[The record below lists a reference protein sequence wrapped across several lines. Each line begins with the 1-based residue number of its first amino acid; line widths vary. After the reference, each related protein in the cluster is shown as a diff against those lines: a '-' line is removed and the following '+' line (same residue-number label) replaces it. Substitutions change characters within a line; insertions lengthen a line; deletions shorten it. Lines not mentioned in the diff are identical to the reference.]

1 MEIRENFASILSSP
15 KRKIIA
21 FIVGGIICGLG
32 AYSAYASRFGSYL
45 SDDPATCTNC
55 HIMAPYYATWTHS
68 SHGRNT
74 TCNDCHVPHDNAA
87 RKWLFKG
94 MDGMRHA
101 AVFTMRGEH
110 QVIQA
115 VDESASIIMN
125 NCIRC
130 HEQLNTEFV
139 KTGKI
144 SYMMAKAGAGK
155 ACWDCHREVPHGKNS
170 LSSTPNNLVPYPK
183 TIVPDWIKKITNSKE
198 NNNNITNK

>member
-1 MEIRENFASILSSP
+1 MKIKEMFTSIFGS
-15 KRKIIA
+15 RKQQITGII
-21 FIVGGIICGLG
+21 IGGIICGLG
-32 AYSAYASRFGSYL
+32 GYTALASRFHTYL
-45 SDDPATCTNC
+45 SDDPATCMNC
-55 HIMAPYYATWTHS
+55 HIMAPYYATWNHS

-74 TCNDCHVPHDNAA
+74 TCIDCHVPHENIA
-87 RKWLFKG
+87 RKWIFKG

-101 AVFTMRGEH
+101 SVFIVKGEP

-115 VDESASIIMN
+115 IEGSSSVIMN

-144 SYMMAKAGAGK
+144 NYKMAKMGEGK

-170 LSSTPNNLVPYPK
+170 LSSATNSLVPYPK
-183 TIVPDWIKKITNSKE
+183 SIVPEWLKKSK
-198 NNNNITNK
+198 NKEK

>member
-1 MEIRENFASILSSP
+1 MTIREKLTSFLPSRN
-15 KRKIIA
+15 RKIFAI
-21 FIVGGIICGLG
+21 IVGGVICGLG
-32 AYSAYASRFGSYL
+32 GYSAYASRFGSYL
-45 SDDPATCTNC
+45 SDDPAACMNC
-55 HIMAPYYATWTHS
+55 HIMAPYYATWNHGSHS
-68 SHGRNT
+68 RNT
-74 TCNDCHVPHDNAA
+74 TCIDCHVPHDNTV

-101 AVFTMRGEH
+101 AVFTVNGEP

-115 VDESASIIMN
+115 VDKSASVIMN

-139 KTGKI
+139 NTGKI
-144 SYMMAKAGAGK
+144 NYSMVKTGEGK

-183 TIVPDWIKKITNSKE
+183 SIVPDWLKKLTNYREK
-198 NNNNITNK
+198 

>member
-1 MEIRENFASILSSP
+1 MLKEKLTSIFSTR
-15 KRKIIA
+15 KEKIIA
-21 FIVGGIICGLG
+21 IIFAGVICGLG
-32 AYSAYASRFGSYL
+32 GYVAYASKAASYL
-45 SDDPATCTNC
+45 SDDPATCVNC
-55 HIMAPYYATWTHS
+55 HIMAPYYATWNHS
-68 SHGRNT
+68 SHARNT

-101 AVFTMRGEH
+101 AIFTLRAEP

-115 VDESASIIMN
+115 SNSSASVIMA

-144 SYMMAKAGAGK
+144 TYNMAQHGAGK
-155 ACWDCHREVPHGKNS
+155 ACWDCHREVPHGRVD
-170 LSSTPNNLVPYPK
+170 LSSTPNSLVPYPK
-183 TIVPDWIKKITNSKE
+183 TIVPEWLKKLTDK
-198 NNNNITNK
+198 K

>member
-1 MEIRENFASILSSP
+1 MMIGKKLNSIFTTR
-15 KRKIIA
+15 KQKIIA
-21 FIVGGIICGLG
+21 VIFAGVICGLG
-32 AYSAYASRFGSYL
+32 GYTVYASKAASYL
-45 SDDPATCTNC
+45 SDDPAACVNC
-55 HIMAPYYATWTHS
+55 HIMAPYYATWNHS

-101 AVFTMRGEH
+101 AIFTARGEP

-115 VDESASIIMN
+115 TDKSASVIMD

-139 KTGKI
+139 KTGRI
-144 SYMMAKAGAGK
+144 TFNMAQHGAGK
-155 ACWDCHREVPHGKNS
+155 ACWDCHREVPHGKID
-170 LSSTPNNLVPYPK
+170 LSSAPNGLVPYPK
-183 TIVPDWIKKITNSKE
+183 TIVPEWLKKLTEK
-198 NNNNITNK
+198 NK